1 MSISAPTAN
10 HLAESPFGSW
20 RFRFPVS
27 AVRFSVFLL
36 CFLCFLKAG
45 FLCRGEDAPNA
56 RQILNAVRL
65 NQSAQ
70 NRTLRGSLR
79 TGGRTIPFL
88 LVSSA
93 GFIRYEFTD
102 PPLTLQLRLGAKDS
116 RLEEVT
122 KGSAEKVTPARYN
135 TRVRDTGITYEDL
148 SLHFLY
154 WQKAAVEGEQT
165 LVLQK
170 CWIVRVEPD
179 SPGDSQYS
187 KVQLWISKNGSALMQ
202 AEAYDSNG
210 KVIRRFKVISGQ
222 KVDEGLWILK
232 EMRIESMT
240 GSAADRAPTY
250 LEIDG
255 VEK

>member
-1 MSISAPTAN
+1 MSMPAPTAN
-10 HLAESPFGSW
+10 HLAESLFGRRMFPYPFSL
-20 RFRFPVS
+20 FPVS
-27 AVRFSVFLL
+27 LLCAL
-36 CFLCFLKAG
+36 CFLTALLPCQS
-45 FLCRGEDAPNA
+45 EDPPDA
-56 RQILNAVRL
+56 RQILSAVRI
-65 NQSAQ
+65 NQAAQ
-70 NRTLRGSLR
+70 NRRLHGSLR
-79 TGGRTIPFL
+79 SGGRTVPFL
-88 LVSSA
+88 LVSSP
-93 GFIRYEFTD
+93 GSIRYEFTD
-102 PPLTLQLRLGAKDS
+102 PPLILQLRLGPKDS

-122 KGSAEKVTPARYN
+122 KGSVEKVTPAKYN

-165 LVLQK
+165 MVLQK

-187 KVQLWISKNGSALMQ
+187 KVLLWVGKNNGALMQ

-222 KVDEGLWILK
+222 KTDQGLWILK
-232 EMRIESMT
+232 EMRIESMA

-255 VEK
+255 VDK